1 MPRLTLTPTLT
12 LLLAPLT
19 TAQFTPVTQFFN
31 TTTFPHA
38 QPANVTHHLTT
49 ALSLASTSGPLY
61 QFFLSLCIAQPVYPA
76 LFIPPSGF
84 VEPFSPFSSLFF
96 VGHSFV
102 SSWAY
107 DTGAGLVVIDAL
119 SSPDEVDAVLL
130 PSLAHFGYAGEDV
143 KHVVLTHEHFDH
155 YGGAR
160 VLQERFGAA
169 LYASARAWEGMEG
182 LGADAGLP
190 APPTRDRTLEDGQTL
205 VVGDVAF
212 EVVLTP
218 GHTPGTLSLIFPVW
232 EEGDEGGGSCADDG
246 SGTVGGAKKG
256 RGGRGTQHVAG
267 LSGGTA
273 TPAGRAAREEKVRSQ
288 ERFAA
293 IARERGVDVL
303 LSNHHVADGALW
315 NADLLKY
322 RAPGAPNPFVVGVDG
337 FERYMR
343 INAVSTRVIAARE
356 GMGLD
361 V

>member
-1 MPRLTLTPTLT
+1 MPHLAPALA

-38 QPANVTHHLTT
+38 QPANITHHLTT

-61 QFFLSLCIAQPVYPA
+61 TYFLTLCIAQPVYPP

-84 VEPFSPFSSLFF
+84 VAPFTPFSSLFF
-96 VGHSFV
+96 LGHSFV

-107 DTGAGLVVIDAL
+107 DTGAGLVLIDTL
-119 SSPDEVDAVLL
+119 SSPAEVDAVLL
-130 PSLAHFGYAGEDV
+130 PGLAAFGYSGADV

-160 VLQERFGAA
+160 VLQQRFGAA
-169 LYASARAWEGMEG
+169 VYASARAWEGMEALVG
-182 LGADAGLP
+182 PDAGLP

-218 GHTPGTLSLIFPVW
+218 GHTPGTVSLIFPVY
-232 EEGDEGGGSCADDG
+232 DEHDS
-246 SGTVGGAKKG
+246 SNSTVGAKQRVK
-256 RGGRGTQHVAG
+256 HVAG

-273 TPAGRAAREEKVRSQ
+273 TPAGRAAREEKVRAQ

-315 NADLLKY
+315 NADLFKY

>member
-1 MPRLTLTPTLT
+1 MPRLTPALT

-38 QPANVTHHLTT
+38 QPANITHHLST

-84 VEPFSPFSSLFF
+84 VAPFSPFSSLFF

-102 SSWAY
+102 SAWAY
-107 DTGAGLVVIDAL
+107 DTGAGLLLIDAL
-119 SSPDEVDAVLL
+119 SSPAEVDAVLL
-130 PSLAHFGYAGEDV
+130 PSLAHFGYSGEDV

-169 LYASARAWEGMEG
+169 VYASARAWEEMEG
-182 LGADAGLP
+182 LGPDAGLP
-190 APPTRDRTLEDGQTL
+190 APPRRDRTLEDG
-205 VVGDVAF
+205 DV
-212 EVVLTP
+212 
-218 GHTPGTLSLIFPVW
+218 LS
-232 EEGDEGGGSCADDG
+232 GGGGCADGND
-246 SGTVGGAKKG
+246 TVGAK
-256 RGGRGTQHVAG
+256 GGRGTQHMAG

-322 RAPGAPNPFVVGVDG
+322 RAPGAPNPFVMGVDG

>member
-1 MPRLTLTPTLT
+1 M
-12 LLLAPLT
+12 
-19 TAQFTPVTQFFN
+19 
-31 TTTFPHA
+31 
-38 QPANVTHHLTT
+38 
-49 ALSLASTSGPLY
+49 TSGPLY
-61 QFFLSLCIAQPVYPA
+61 TFFLTLCIAQPVYPA
-76 LFIPPSGF
+76 LFTPPSGF
-84 VEPFSPFSSLFF
+84 VEPFSPFPSLFF

-107 DTGAGLVVIDAL
+107 DTGAGLVLIDAL

-130 PSLAHFGYAGEDV
+130 PGLAHFGYSGADV

-169 LYASARAWEGMEG
+169 VYASDAAWEGMEA

-190 APPTRDRTLEDGQTL
+190 APPTRDRTVVDGETL
-205 VVGDVAF
+205 SVGDVAF

-232 EEGDEGGGSCADDG
+232 DDGCTEDGGGSNSTA
-246 SGTVGGAKKG
+246 SGAKKKGARG
-256 RGGRGTQHVAG
+256 RRGAKHMAG

-273 TPAGRAAREEKVRSQ
+273 TPAGRAPREEKVRSQ

-303 LSNHHVADGALW
+303 LSNHHVADGAFW

-322 RAPGAPNPFVVGVDG
+322 RVPGAPNPFVVGVDG